1 MMATR
6 ELNRRSGCG
15 LVLGLVLACT
25 ASSQTGS
32 EYQVKA
38 AFLYNFARFVEWPAP
53 TFKTDMDPLR
63 ICVLGLDPFGG
74 ALSET
79 VGAKTVLGRP
89 FTVTGISETSQ
100 AAACQILFISASEKK
115 RYRAIFAD
123 LRTSAILTVGETDGF
138 ANQGGIVNFKLEN
151 GRVRFEV
158 NVEAA
163 GLAKLRISSKVL
175 KLAQIVDSG
184 APR

>member
-1 MMATR
+1 MAPGNW
-6 ELNRRSGCG
+6 NRRCG
-15 LVLGLVLACT
+15 WGLLLGLVLACNA
-25 ASSQTGS
+25 ASQSGG

-38 AFLYNFARFVEWPAP
+38 AFLYNFAKFVEWPAP
-53 TFKTDMDPLR
+53 TFKTDTDPLR
-63 ICVLGLDPFGG
+63 ICILGMDPFGT
-74 ALSET
+74 ALGDT
-79 VGAKTVLGRP
+79 VGGKTVSGRP
-89 FTVTGISETSQ
+89 FVVAGISEVNQ
-100 AAACQILFISASEKK
+100 AGVCQILFISASEKK

-138 ANQGGIVNFKLEN
+138 ANQGGMVNFKLEN
-151 GRVRFEV
+151 GRVRLEV

-184 APR
+184 ASR